1 MPDAFLVVLTI
12 LLTTAI
18 LVGLP
23 CLLVRP
29 LFLAIADR
37 ISGKHGSS
45 RQLGIMEAKIAELEA
60 ETRALRVQIIHMEQ
74 EQSFNSKLLQDLQ
87 QEQKKQDCCEA

>member
-1 MPDAFLVVLTI
+1 MPDAFLVVVTI
-12 LLTTAI
+12 LLTTSI
-18 LVGLP
+18 IVGLP

-45 RQLGIMEAKIAELEA
+45 RQLGLMETKIAELEA
-60 ETRALRVQIIHMEQ
+60 ETRALKVQIIHMEQ
-74 EQSFNSKLLQDLQ
+74 EQAFSNKLLHDLK